1 VPFSDSLEGVM
12 VELGIEELDDV
23 LKILREIISAL
34 QKFLDT
40 DDYKFIEDAYASC
53 YKLLN
58 NHKLNN
64 YELSGKKDLVRNIEM
79 MYEKIKSRKDDLDLL
94 EHGLLVQ
101 QAVYTITRANIM
113 AVGVEFKMKRIK
125 G

>member
-1 VPFSDSLEGVM
+1 M

>member
-1 VPFSDSLEGVM
+1 MPFSDSLEGVM